1 MSFRQCSFP
10 FPRRLWLSCLQS
22 SDQLRATDQS
32 LQALPQDVEAA
43 SLDILRAPLIMNP
56 AIQPT
61 RQCGMGQAMQSVV
74 SGMWSLH
81 SQGAWGR
88 GTEYSRLVGQNVGVA
103 GRNFRKEIMLRN
115 LKIVT
120 LTKNLVLGGSWAQV
134 ALFTIQVPK
143 DASVYTSVQEGHLGI
158 SL

>member
-1 MSFRQCSFP
+1 
-10 FPRRLWLSCLQS
+10 
-22 SDQLRATDQS
+22 
-32 LQALPQDVEAA
+32 
-43 SLDILRAPLIMNP
+43 
-56 AIQPT
+56 
-61 RQCGMGQAMQSVV
+61 MQSVV

-88 GTEYSRLVGQNVGVA
+88 GIEYSRLVGQNVGVA

-115 LKIVT
+115 LKVVT